1 LTKLENVTSILEEV
15 GIELAPLTAE
25 ILGRAE
31 RLEKPQDFED
41 RIQVATMLELGIS
54 TIISNDS
61 DFDGV
66 VGIKRVF

>member
-1 LTKLENVTSILEEV
+1 MTKLENVTSILEEV

>member
-1 LTKLENVTSILEEV
+1 MTKLENVTSILEEV

-66 VGIKRVF
+66 VGVKRVF

>member
-1 LTKLENVTSILEEV
+1 MTKLENVTSILEEV
-15 GIELAPLTAE
+15 GIELAPLTAG

-31 RLEKPQDFED
+31 RLEKPRDFED
-41 RIQVATMLELGIS
+41 RIHVATMLELGIS